1 MTDASP
7 SSPRNGETVSEAQ
20 QYDQILR
27 QIVEGQCD
35 QVSDRLGRHRLP
47 NDLEGIE
54 SEVRAARLQL
64 ELVEEMLATRREE
77 IEEASDE

>member
-1 MTDASP
+1 MTASNNSPRSGSSVTDAQ
-7 SSPRNGETVSEAQ
+7 E
-20 QYDQILR
+20 YDQILR
-27 QIVEGQCD
+27 ETAESQLD

-64 ELVEEMLATRREE
+64 ELVEEMIGTRREE
-77 IEEASDE
+77 LNDDE

>member
-1 MTDASP
+1 MDASKSTPPSGENVTDAQ
-7 SSPRNGETVSEAQ
+7 E
-20 QYDQILR
+20 YDQILR
-27 QIVEGQCD
+27 ETVESQCD

-64 ELVEEMLATRREE
+64 ELVEAMIGTRREE
-77 IEEASDE
+77 LNDDE